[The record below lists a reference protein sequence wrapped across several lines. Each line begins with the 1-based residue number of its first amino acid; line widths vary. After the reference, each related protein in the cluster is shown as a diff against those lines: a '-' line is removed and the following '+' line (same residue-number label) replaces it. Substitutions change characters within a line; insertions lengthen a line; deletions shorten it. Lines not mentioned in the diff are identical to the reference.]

1 MDRLEVREKA
11 KPLRPSELH
20 TPRLTPPARGTSRAS
35 SPLLLSPRAPPRPAG
50 GVQRIPFNA
59 AFCSSVRWRGKATS
73 NLSFIAPFC
82 VPLLF
87 EMGIPSFGMTLT

>member
-11 KPLRPSELH
+11 NPSLRLNYTLPAPPH
-20 TPRLTPPARGTSRAS
+20 PARAGRPGRPAPSR
-35 SPLLLSPRAPPRPAG
+35 SPPPRPAG

-59 AFCSSVRWRGKATS
+59 AFCSSVRWRGNATS